1 MPADAFHETLSVLLG
16 ELTDGASPS
25 AGYVLNP
32 ADPGLLAS
40 LDRLSSAEASG
51 SVAGG
56 ATIAAH
62 VAHVTFG
69 ISLMN
74 QWAAGASPFDSADWL
89 AAWQTTAV
97 DDAGWARLRQNLRD
111 ELERWKPVVRTP
123 RQLDTE
129 ERLGMAAS
137 VVHLAYHL
145 GAIRQIAAGA
155 RGPKDGSVPT
165 G

>member
-1 MPADAFHETLSVLLG
+1 M
-16 ELTDGASPS
+16 
-25 AGYVLNP
+25 LNP

-51 SVAGG
+51 SGAGG

-97 DDAGWARLRQNLRD
+97 DDAG
-111 ELERWKPVVRTP
+111 WKPVVRTP